1 VTDAIPGRSSRAEAR
16 AEGSPAHARATG
28 SRAEARATGSPGE
41 HKLLLAVLL
50 LLAAV
55 FWIEPRGSGLAEPD
69 ETRYAEIPREMLAA
83 HDLVAPRLNG
93 VPYFEKPPLLYWAN
107 AAAFRVFDFTPW
119 AARLPT
125 RLAGLGTVLLLVL
138 AASRA
143 WGRETGLC
151 AGVLY
156 LASPIGFLASR
167 TNLTDGLLTFFFTA
181 TVLAGREAIERRARG
196 RPWMAMAACTGACAA
211 GAFLTKGL
219 IALVLPGAILFLW
232 CWASGNGRQSLAL
245 ALSPALPVFL
255 ALSLPW
261 LILAERRHPGFL
273 QFFFIHEHFARFATG
288 AAKRPGPLLYFVPVF
303 LLGFLPGVPFF
314 FAGAARVRRSDA
326 DGLLYLV
333 WFATVFVFFSI
344 SRSKLPPYLFPA
356 MPAAAALAARGVS
369 VVRRRGIWIAHAAL
383 ATAGATALLLHPA
396 LRAQIIGLRLA
407 ALVAPALAALVLAS
421 WAAVLFAAR
430 SSALAASALG
440 AGWAAC
446 LLGVVL
452 GWPRVPQASETAV
465 LAAAAQ
471 REALARSAPIVAYR
485 AYLNGVSWELRR
497 PIPVA
502 DYTGELEPQF
512 EPDLES
518 RNALFWSAPRFFEA
532 WRSGRPLVALI
543 RLRDL
548 VSLMTIQ
555 PPARVVRFTGK
566 YAIVA
571 NW

>member
-1 VTDAIPGRSSRAEAR
+1 VSSPHPESQKTYVR
-16 AEGSPAHARATG
+16 
-28 SRAEARATGSPGE
+28 
-41 HKLLLAVLL
+41 L
-50 LLAAV
+50 LLAALLFLMIV
-55 FWIEPRGSGLAEPD
+55 AWIEPSGSGLAEPD

-83 HDLVAPRLNG
+83 NDLVTPRLNG

-143 WGRETGLC
+143 WGRETGLR

-167 TNLTDGLLTFFFTA
+167 SNLTDGILTFFFTA
-181 TVLAGREAIERRARG
+181 TVLAGREAIDRRARG
-196 RPWMAMAACTGACAA
+196 RPWTAMAAWCGGAAA

-219 IALVLPGAILFLW
+219 IALVLPGAILCVW
-232 CWASGNGRQSLAL
+232 CWATWNGRQLLAL
-245 ALSPALPVFL
+245 LLSPALPVFL
-255 ALSLPW
+255 AISLPW

-273 QFFFIHEHFARFATG
+273 QFFFVHEHLQRFATG
-288 AAKRPGPLLYFVPVF
+288 AAKRPGSVLYFVPVF
-303 LLGFLPGVPFF
+303 VLGFLPGIPFF

-326 DGLLYLV
+326 NGLLFLV
-333 WFATVFVFFSI
+333 WFLTVFVFFSI

-369 VVRRRGIWIAHAAL
+369 RGRALWIVHAVL
-383 ATAGATALLLHPA
+383 ATGFAAALLLQPA
-396 LRAQIIGLRLA
+396 LRAQIIALRLA
-407 ALVAPALAALVLAS
+407 PIVAPALAALVVAS

-430 SSALAASALG
+430 SSAMAATALG

-446 LLGVVL
+446 LLGVVV
-452 GWPRVPQASETAV
+452 GWPRVPQARETAE

-471 REALARSAPIVAYR
+471 REALAARAPIVAYR
-485 AYLNGVSWELRR
+485 CYLNGVSWELRR

-502 DYTGELEPQF
+502 DYRGELEPEF
-512 EPDLES
+512 ERD
-518 RNALFWSAPRFFEA
+518 RAARDALFWSGPRFFET
-532 WRSGRPLVALI
+532 WKGGRPLVALV
-543 RLRDL
+543 RLRD
-548 VSLMTIQ
+548 VVPLMMTQ
-555 PPARVVRFTGK
+555 PPARVVRFSGK
-566 YAIVA
+566 YAVVA

>member
-1 VTDAIPGRSSRAEAR
+1 MAAAIPERSSRAD
-16 AEGSPAHARATG
+16 ARATG
-28 SRAEARATGSPGE
+28 SSADARAKGSRAGARATGSLGE
-41 HKLLLAVLL
+41 HKLLLAALL
-50 LLAAV
+50 VLAAV

-107 AAAFRVFDFTPW
+107 AAAFRVSDFTPW

-181 TVLAGREAIERRARG
+181 TVLAGREAIQRRARG

-219 IALVLPGAILFLW
+219 VALALPGAILLLW
-232 CWASGNGRQSLAL
+232 CWATGSGRQFLAL
-245 ALSPALPVFL
+245 VLSPALPVFL

-314 FAGAARVRRSDA
+314 FAGAARVRRSEA

-333 WFATVFVFFSI
+333 WFATVFVFFSV

-369 VVRRRGIWIAHAAL
+369 RGRGIWIAHAAL
-383 ATAGATALLLHPA
+383 ATAFAAALLLHPA
-396 LRAQIIGLRLA
+396 VRAQIVALRLA

-430 SSALAASALG
+430 SSAMAAAALG

-452 GWPRVPQASETAV
+452 GWPRIPQASETAV

-471 REALARSAPIVAYR
+471 REALSRRAPIVAYR

-502 DYTGELEPQF
+502 DYRGELEPDF
-512 EPDLES
+512 ESNPE
-518 RNALFWSAPRFFEA
+518 
-532 WRSGRPLVALI
+532 
-543 RLRDL
+543 
-548 VSLMTIQ
+548 
-555 PPARVVRFTGK
+555 
-566 YAIVA
+566 
-571 NW
+571 